1 MEKIVFVVG
10 PTATGKTELAFDIAR
25 KIGGEIVS
33 ADSML
38 VYKEPCIITS
48 KPPCFMLKK
57 VKHHFVNIV
66 SVKDEYDVSQYHKKA
81 SAIIKSLFERKVPV
95 IVCGGTGL
103 YMKIL
108 LDGIF
113 KGASKDESLREGFI
127 KEAEIK
133 GKDALHKRLMEVDPE
148 SAEKIKPNDLKRIVR
163 ALEVYLLTGVPISEL
178 QKTKEGIWGNYPV
191 EIFGLRLERAFLY
204 EKINKRVDEMV
215 ELGAVEEV
223 RKLIS
228 LPLSLTAGKIIGIN
242 ELKRVINEDCS
253 LEEAKSLMSKNTRN
267 FAKRQV
273 TWFKKDKRINWIN
286 IETRS
291 TEEIAEKI
299 LKGNG

>member
-191 EIFGLRLERAFLY
+191 EILRLERAFLY